1 MKVVFARFCDKWHDP
16 MSKEAQAM
24 LNRREFLQGLSIS
37 SLALKSVALS
47 SLGVGT
53 LGAAISSLS
62 LAQSMAHNMIA
73 PATATAG
80 FQPDVELELSA
91 RVESL
96 ALLPG
101 QTTQLWRYA
110 GTVLHGE
117 AAALSFLENSHIP
130 VIRAQQGQKFRIH
143 FRNQLPEQSTIHW
156 HGLHMV
162 QPMDGHPM
170 YAIPTGATFVYEFT
184 VTNRAGTY
192 WFHPHPHERTGFQV
206 YHGLSG
212 LFLVSDD
219 NEQQLQLPTGEFDL
233 PLIIQDR
240 TFNASNQ
247 LVYLP
252 GPPPRNVWMQGF
264 TGTAVLV
271 NGKQQYSQTLKR
283 TAYRLRLFNA
293 SNASNYMLRWS
304 HGASMTV
311 IGTDGGLLGAP
322 VQRAYLS
329 IAPAERIDV
338 WIDLSQLPTA
348 QEISLLA
355 ESFSPAL
362 NNVTATQTGS
372 ELVQDAR
379 PIARFVMDSEQLPAK
394 ALPPQLSVFPVLDL
408 AEAINGDKP
417 RTVLLSMMQG
427 QVLLNG
433 RVFGVM
439 DEYADDEIVRAGTTE
454 IWEFANNVATGM
466 QMSHPM
472 HVHNVHFKVIER
484 IPAATESAT
493 ARQIRAGFVDDGLKD
508 VVQVLPGERVRV
520 LLKYEPHAG
529 IYLYHCHILEHEDLG
544 MMRNFMIRTA
554 LANKPVA
561 TVGGALSSARIEL
574 GVSDNNWLGLTEELQ
589 APANCHIMAAI
600 QPESAHL
607 GRQGNII
614 VVVSRDGGNTLL
626 AVNGQGQLL
635 PLDTSNIQVFATVSR
650 LSSRHEFSLFNG
662 MMGIADRG
670 VYDLFVGY
678 TVDESRRAEDI
689 IYNTTPLRLTVR

>member
-1 MKVVFARFCDKWHDP
+1 
-16 MSKEAQAM
+16 M
-24 LNRREFLQGLSIS
+24 LNRRELLQGLSIN
-37 SLALKSVALS
+37 SLALS
-47 SLGVGT
+47 SLGVSA

-62 LAQSMAHNMIA
+62 MAQSMTHNMIA
-73 PATATAG
+73 PAIATPG
-80 FQPDVELELSA
+80 FQPDVELELTA

-101 QTTQLWRYA
+101 QTTQLWRYVGA
-110 GTVLHGE
+110 VLFGD
-117 AAALSFLENSHIP
+117 AATFSYLDNSHIP
-130 VIRAQQGQKFRIH
+130 VIRARQGQKFRIH
-143 FRNQLPEQSTIHW
+143 FRNELPEESTIHW

-184 VTNRAGTY
+184 VENRAGTY
-192 WFHPHPHERTGFQV
+192 WFHPHPHERTGHQV

-212 LFLVSDD
+212 LFLVTDE
-219 NEQQLQLPTGEFDL
+219 NEQQLQLPSGEFDL

-264 TGTAVLV
+264 AGTTLLV
-271 NGKQQYSQTLKR
+271 NGKQAYSRTLKR

-311 IGTDGGLLGAP
+311 IGTDGGLLETP

-329 IAPAERIDV
+329 IAPAERIDI
-338 WIDLSQLPTA
+338 WIDLSQLPA
-348 QEISLLA
+348 GQEVSVLA
-355 ESFSPAL
+355 ESFSPGL
-362 NNVTATQTGS
+362 SNITASQTGAA
-372 ELVQDAR
+372 LVQGAR
-379 PIARFVMDSEQLPAK
+379 PIARFVMDSEQLTSR
-394 ALPPQLSVFPVLDL
+394 ALPQQLSVFPPLNL
-408 AEAINGDKP
+408 TEAINGSNP

-439 DEYADDEIVRAGTTE
+439 DEYVEDEIVRAGTTE
-454 IWEFANNVATGM
+454 IWEFANNAAMGM

-472 HVHNVHFKVIER
+472 HIHNVHFKVIER

-493 ARQIRAGFVDDGLKD
+493 AQTMRAGFVDDGLKD

-520 LLKYEPHAG
+520 LLKYERHAG

-544 MMRNFMIRTA
+544 MMRNLMIRAA

-561 TVGGALSSARIEL
+561 TVGGVLSSARIEL
-574 GVSDNNWLGLTEELQ
+574 GVSNNNWLTLTEELQ
-589 APANCHIMAAI
+589 APANFHVMAAI

-607 GRQGNII
+607 GRRGNII
-614 VVVSRDGGNTLL
+614 VVLSSDGGKTLL
-626 AVNGQGQLL
+626 AVNSLGQLL
-635 PLDTSNIQVFATVSR
+635 PLDTNNVQIFTTVSN
-650 LSSRHEFSLFNG
+650 LASRHEFSLFNG
-662 MMGIADRG
+662 MMGTADRG

-678 TVDESRRAEDI
+678 TVDESRRVDDI